1 MYRAVQYGD
10 VSGRCHIRV
19 NKPQWE
25 MEASMSRTAPQQ
37 GQAAHAER
45 DAFDHALAPC
55 YSELLQ
61 AAQREVRHRL
71 ALDQFAPDDPTPEQL
86 LDMALKQAWRER
98 RRLSPALGIKALA
111 LAAIFRTGQALGAR
125 EAARR
130 RRTTELL
137 PEEVE
142 PDPLYQEDED
152 EFWQS
157 HELDYPRDTEV
168 FSGVVDRA
176 RDDAANED
184 EFVGR
189 LAPRERE
196 VLLMHEVHGVAL
208 REVALALAILPAE
221 AEQVLAS
228 ARRRLRAAGKMV
240 NARPELRSRSSST
253 AGTKTRAETSLQ
265 SKAARREMGDTIPA
279 LSISPEKVCFIVV
292 KAREF
297 NVKDVLTNEDDASNA
312 ADDGMVEVLE
322 DHPDDPVVQE
332 LTSFIAAM
340 NEDEQVDLVT
350 LAWLGRGDG
359 DPGDWNE
366 LRAEAA
372 RAHGRTARYLLGMPL
387 LSDYLEEALAHF
399 NLSCDDF
406 ERDRL

>member
-1 MYRAVQYGD
+1 
-10 VSGRCHIRV
+10 
-19 NKPQWE
+19 
-25 MEASMSRTAPQQ
+25 
-37 GQAAHAER
+37 
-45 DAFDHALAPC
+45 
-55 YSELLQ
+55 
-61 AAQREVRHRL
+61 
-71 ALDQFAPDDPTPEQL
+71 
-86 LDMALKQAWRER
+86 MA
-98 RRLSPALGIKALA
+98 
-111 LAAIFRTGQALGAR
+111 
-125 EAARR
+125 
-130 RRTTELL
+130 
-137 PEEVE
+137 
-142 PDPLYQEDED
+142 
-152 EFWQS
+152 
-157 HELDYPRDTEV
+157 
-168 FSGVVDRA
+168 
-176 RDDAANED
+176 
-184 EFVGR
+184 
-189 LAPRERE
+189 
-196 VLLMHEVHGVAL
+196 
-208 REVALALAILPAE
+208 
-221 AEQVLAS
+221 
-228 ARRRLRAAGKMV
+228 
-240 NARPELRSRSSST
+240 
-253 AGTKTRAETSLQ
+253 
-265 SKAARREMGDTIPA
+265 DTIPA